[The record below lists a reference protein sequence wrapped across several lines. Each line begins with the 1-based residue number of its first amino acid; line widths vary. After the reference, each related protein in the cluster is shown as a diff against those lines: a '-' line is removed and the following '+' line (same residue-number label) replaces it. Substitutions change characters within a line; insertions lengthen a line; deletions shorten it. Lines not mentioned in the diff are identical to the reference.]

1 MDIGGILTR
10 TWEIIWKNKVLWIFG
25 IFAGCSSASGGTPGN
40 FTWTMQRDSTLFAEN
55 WSRTLNNVP
64 AWALTLGAVAGFLI
78 MLVVVVLV
86 IFLSTI
92 GKIGVIKAS
101 HQAESGREKFTF
113 NQVFK
118 DSTPYFWRVF
128 LLNLLVGVAIFIT
141 IFLLVTLGILG
152 SIATLGIG
160 LICFIPVLCLL
171 VPIIWFVYIVVEQS
185 GIAIVVEELS
195 VLDGLNRGWNVVRS
209 NIGYMI
215 VMGLVLYIVFGMI
228 GGFLI
233 SMPIGFIVIPAVFAA
248 ALESTSAGAGL
259 AVAGLCFVLYLPV
272 LIALNGFLR
281 GYIQSAWTLTFL
293 HITDEGEELQPF
305 TEEPV

>member
-25 IFAGCSSASGGTPGN
+25 IFAGCTSASGGSQSS
-40 FTWTMQRDSTLFAEN
+40 FTWSIQRDAPIFAEN
-55 WSRTLNNVP
+55 WSRTFDYVP
-64 AWALTLGAVAGFLI
+64 PWALFLGVVSGFLI

-101 HQAESGREKFTF
+101 HQAESGQEKFTF
-113 NQVFK
+113 SQVFK

-128 LLNLLVGVAIFIT
+128 LLNLLVGVLVFVT
-141 IFLLVTLGILG
+141 IFLLITLGVVG

-160 LICFIPVLCLL
+160 IICFIPLICLL
-171 VPIIWFVYIVVEQS
+171 VPIIWFVYIVVDQS
-185 GIAIVVEELS
+185 GIAIVVEELG
-195 VLDGLNRGWNVVRS
+195 VIDGLNRGWNVVKS
-209 NIGYMI
+209 NLGYVI
-215 VMGLVLYIVFGMI
+215 VMGLVLYIVIGMI

-233 SMPIGFIVIPAVFAA
+233 SMPIGLIVMPAVFAA

-272 LIALNGFLR
+272 YIALNGFLR

-293 HITDEGEELQPF
+293 YLTEETEELQPF
-305 TEEPV
+305 TEASV

>member
-25 IFAGCSSASGGTPGN
+25 IFAGCSSTAGGNPGS
-40 FTWTMQRDSTLFAEN
+40 FTWTMQGDSPVLTEN
-55 WSRTLNNVP
+55 LGRTLQNIP
-64 AWALTLGAVAGFLI
+64 AWALSFGVVAGFLI
-78 MLVVVVLV
+78 MLLVVVLV

-101 HQAESGREKFTF
+101 HQADGGQESFTF
-113 NQVFK
+113 SKVFK

-128 LLNLLVGVAIFIT
+128 LLNLLVGIVVFIA
-141 IFLLVTLGILG
+141 IFLLVILGVVG

-160 LICFIPVLCLL
+160 LICFIPVICLL
-171 VPIIWFVYIVVEQS
+171 VPIIWFVYIIVDQS
-185 GIAIVVEELS
+185 GIAIVVEELG
-195 VLDGLNRGWNVVRS
+195 VIDGLKRGWNVVRS
-209 NIGYMI
+209 NLGYVI
-215 VMGLVLYIVFGMI
+215 VMGLVLYIVIGMI

-233 SMPIGFIVIPAVFAA
+233 SMPIGFIVMPAVFAA
-248 ALESTSAGAGL
+248 ALENTSAGVGL

-272 LIALNGFLR
+272 YIALNGFLR

-293 HITDEGEELQPF
+293 YLTDEGEELQPF
-305 TEEPV
+305 TEAPV

>member
-25 IFAGCSSASGGTPGN
+25 IFAGCSSASGGTPSN

-64 AWALTLGAVAGFLI
+64 VWTLTLGAVAGFLI

-101 HQAESGREKFTF
+101 HQAESGQEKFTF

-141 IFLLVTLGILG
+141 IFLLVTLGFLG

-185 GIAIVVEELS
+185 GIAIVVEELG
-195 VLDGLNRGWNVVRS
+195 VLDGLNRGWYVVRS

-293 HITDEGEELQPF
+293 HVTNEGEELQPF
-305 TEEPV
+305 NEEPV

>member
-25 IFAGCSSASGGTPGN
+25 IFAGCSSASGANPGN
-40 FTWTMQRDSTLFAEN
+40 FTWTMQKDSPLFAEN
-55 WSRTLNNVP
+55 AGRAFQNIP
-64 AWALTLGAVAGFLI
+64 AWALSLGVVAGFLI
-78 MLVVVVLV
+78 MLLVVVLV

-101 HQAESGREKFTF
+101 HQAESGQEKFTF
-113 NQVFK
+113 SQVFK

-128 LLNLLVGVAIFIT
+128 LLNLLVGVVVFIAVFLFIT
-141 IFLLVTLGILG
+141 LGVVG

-160 LICFIPVLCLL
+160 TICFIPLICLL
-171 VPIIWFVYIVVEQS
+171 VPIIWFVYIVVDQS
-185 GIAIVVEELS
+185 GIAIVVEELG
-195 VLDGLNRGWNVVRS
+195 VIDGLKRGWKVVRS
-209 NIGYMI
+209 NLGYVI
-215 VMGLVLYIVFGMI
+215 VMGLVLYIVIGMI

-233 SMPIGFIVIPAVFAA
+233 SMPIGLIVMPAVFAA

-272 LIALNGFLR
+272 YIALNGFLR

-293 HITDEGEELQPF
+293 YLTDEGEEMQPF
-305 TEEPV
+305 TEAPV